1 MPKQQY
7 GPPAFW
13 LTLSVIC
20 FAAALVYGALWYR
33 ARADGMTPR
42 NVRYRRAVYSGV
54 ALGIVFFVRAQT
66 V

>member
-1 MPKQQY
+1 
-7 GPPAFW
+7 